1 MPLPVTH
8 PGITVAVDGSPASKL
23 AVNWAARDAAMRRT
37 PLRLV
42 HALPVDMTIQ
52 GGSLPTDYLSWQE
65 DKGRDVL
72 ADALRIVEESATAH
86 PVDVTSELVTGPPVP
101 TLVDLSNGAQ
111 MIVAGSRG
119 LGPLNRLLLGSV
131 SSGLLHHAHC
141 PVAIIR
147 GGDDH
152 PPMPR
157 SSQAPVVVGIDGSP
171 ASESAIAIA
180 FDEASFRGVGLIALH
195 ACSDVTALQSEVPDW
210 PAVRSEL
217 AELLSERLSGWQER
231 YPDVS
236 VSRTVVFN
244 RPAPELIEQSE
255 SAQLVVVGSRGR
267 GGFTGMLLGSVSAA
281 VTQAAL
287 APVIVARPS

>member
-1 MPLPVTH
+1 
-8 PGITVAVDGSPASKL
+8 
-23 AVNWAARDAAMRRT
+23 MRRT
-37 PLRLV
+37 PLRVV
-42 HALPVDMTIQ
+42 HVLPVDMTVP
-52 GGSLPTDYLSWQE
+52 GTSLPMDYLSWQE
-65 DKGRDVL
+65 DKGREVL
-72 ADALRIVEESATAH
+72 DDALRIVEQVTKADPIDATA
-86 PVDVTSELVTGPPVP
+86 ELVTGPPVP
-101 TLVDLSNGAQ
+101 TLVDLSTGAQ

-131 SSGLLHHAHC
+131 SFGLVHHAHC

-147 GGDDH
+147 GDDDD
-152 PPMPR
+152 PPLPQP
-157 SSQAPVVVGIDGSP
+157 SQAPVVVGIDGSP

-180 FDEASFRGVGLIALH
+180 FDEASFRGVELIALH
-195 ACSDVTALQSEVPDW
+195 ACSDVSALQSNVPDW

-236 VSRTVVFN
+236 VNRIVVFN
-244 RPAPELIEQSE
+244 RPAPELMEQSE

-281 VTQAAL
+281 VAHAAS
-287 APVIVARPS
+287 APVIVARHP